1 MSRRSRFR
9 PPRHEPPGSS
19 GSPDAAARAAGR
31 DDRTRRLR
39 RIAAIGAVAIL
50 LAAVA
55 GGFATYGRWWR
66 SWTGERRRLVE
77 TVERLVA
84 DASAE
89 ARPLLV
95 ACGDAMLDV
104 EDRHP
109 DGADTAVALARF
121 YQRFG
126 APADAVRS
134 WNRCREIE
142 PRTAARAHESVGD
155 IALEEGRFADAA
167 DAYRAALDAD
177 PAREALAIHLAEAL
191 LGDGRPAD
199 AAASLR
205 GTIARHGRS
214 VAASSLLGQALL
226 QLDDV
231 AAARTEL
238 EDAVRLGPDFP
249 AARHSLAMACARL
262 GDESAAAVHREAF
275 AGMQKRKEARHR
287 EELRTKDDAANLRRT
302 LATTLTD
309 AARVYFAHGDEARG
323 EDCLTRAIAASPDEP
338 ECRLLFAQVRET
350 QRRPAEA
357 AAAFLEAARVA
368 ADDPG
373 RQLVAAEALER
384 LGRPDD
390 AAGPLT
396 RLIELMPRRP
406 TGYAALANLLLRGG
420 RDPARARDLA
430 RRAVEL
436 DPAAGYWLLLERACR
451 AAGADAEADA
461 AAQSARAAA
470 AREAA
475 GNAPRPAAGPAP

>member
-9 PPRHEPPGSS
+9 PPHDKVAGSADAPAASGPPDG
-19 GSPDAAARAAGR
+19 RAGR
-31 DDRTRRLR
+31 SLR
-39 RIAAIGAVAIL
+39 PRFVVALVATALL
-50 LAAVA
+50 LATVA
-55 GGFATYGRWWR
+55 GAFAAYVRFWR
-66 SWTGERRRLVE
+66 SWSGERRRLVE

-84 DASAE
+84 DASPE

-109 DGADTAVALARF
+109 DAADTAVALARF

-134 WNRCREIE
+134 WHRCREIE
-142 PRTAARAHESVGD
+142 PRSAARAHESVAD
-155 IALEEGRFADAA
+155 IAFEEGRFADAA
-167 DAYRAALDAD
+167 DGYRAALDAD
-177 PAREALAIHLAEAL
+177 PSREAVAIHLAEAL

-199 AAASLR
+199 AAEALR
-205 GTIARHGRS
+205 RTVARHGRS

-231 AAARTEL
+231 AAAREEL
-238 EDAVRLGPDFP
+238 EIAVRLGPDYP
-249 AARHSLAMACARL
+249 AARHSLALACGRL
-262 GDESAAAVHREAF
+262 GDEAAAAEHREVF
-275 AGMQKRKEARHR
+275 AGLQKRKEARHR

-309 AARVYFAHGDEARG
+309 AARVHFAHGDEARG
-323 EDCLTRAIAASPDEP
+323 EDCLARAMAASPDEP
-338 ECRLLFAQVRET
+338 DCRLLFAQVRET
-350 QRRPAEA
+350 QNRPAEA
-357 AAAFLEAARVA
+357 AAAVLEAARVA

-373 RQLVAAEALER
+373 RQLIAAEALER
-384 LGRPDD
+384 LGRPDE
-390 AAGPLT
+390 AARLLG
-396 RLIELMPRRP
+396 RLIELMPRQA
-406 TGYAALANLLLRGG
+406 TGYAALANMLLRSG

-430 RRAVEL
+430 RQAVER

-451 AAGADAEADA
+451 AAGADAEAEEA
-461 AAQSARAAA
+461 ANRAREAA

-475 GNAPRPAAGPAP
+475 GNAPRPAAGPTK